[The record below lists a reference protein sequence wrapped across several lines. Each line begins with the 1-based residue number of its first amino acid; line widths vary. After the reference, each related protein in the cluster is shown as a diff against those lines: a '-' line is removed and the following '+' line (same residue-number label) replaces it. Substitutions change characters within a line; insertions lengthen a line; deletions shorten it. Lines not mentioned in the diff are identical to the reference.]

1 MLCPVM
7 FFIVGQNNPPPK
19 QVPGKRPAFPPAPGG
34 GQGREKLSQWL
45 PLGPMEETDM
55 SEHTY
60 KVVELVGSSTQGTDK
75 AIQNAI
81 ARAAKT
87 LRNLDWFEV
96 VETRGHLT
104 DGKVGHWQV
113 KIKVGFRM
121 ED

>member
-1 MLCPVM
+1 
-7 FFIVGQNNPPPK
+7 
-19 QVPGKRPAFPPAPGG
+19 
-34 GQGREKLSQWL
+34 
-45 PLGPMEETDM
+45 M

-60 KVVELVGSSTQGTDK
+60 KVVELVGSSTQGADK

-81 ARAAKT
+81 ARAAKS

-96 VETRGHLT
+96 IETRGHL
-104 DGKVGHWQV
+104 DKGKIAHWQV

>member
-1 MLCPVM
+1 MT
-7 FFIVGQNNPPPK
+7 
-19 QVPGKRPAFPPAPGG
+19 
-34 GQGREKLSQWL
+34 GRLRIRSRRTVARESATMNDPYTIRRKSR
-45 PLGPMEETDM
+45 M
-55 SEHTY
+55 SERSY
-60 KVVELVGSSTQGTDK
+60 KVVELVGSSSQGTDK

-96 VETRGHLT
+96 VETRGHLEN
-104 DGKVGHWQV
+104 GRVAHWQV